1 MNKNINEELWNGY
14 SESLANL
21 KKEIQKSLNSVSTE
35 KTNLTL
41 EELGTKMNMLAGKID
56 IEVSKKVGANEVIS
70 YINMSPEDIKI
81 KSDKIYLVGYVT
93 VGDLGST
100 NVTTIN
106 NAHITS
112 GTIEGRTMIALNGTG
127 KQNGI
132 LTVNN
137 GESYLEYFRCREAW
151 MLSPYAEGWRVPLI
165 HSRYGVKDSEIINTM
180 IDELSIHES
189 TQNWLRIDNTM
200 IGRVEWI
207 PLDQSYLKK
216 MNTLYTTR
224 SASLSADE
232 KLGKVKFLN
241 SNTRNLSVENNGN
254 ILDIDSLD
262 ASWVENIADTS
273 EKKLNYETI
282 ITDLIKIVQDQ
293 NNQIKTLIMQE
304 KDKLKFTRDFIN

>member
-1 MNKNINEELWNGY
+1 MNKNINEDLWNGY

-41 EELGTKMNMLAGKID
+41 EELSTKMNMLAGKID
-56 IEVSKKVGANEVIS
+56 LEVSKKVGASEIIS

-81 KSDKIYLVGYVT
+81 KSNKIYLVGYVT
-93 VGDLGST
+93 VGELESDE
-100 NVTTIN
+100 VTTIN
-106 NAHITS
+106 NAHVTS
-112 GTIEGRTMIALNGTG
+112 GIIEGKTMIALNGTG

-137 GESYLEYFRCREAW
+137 GESYLEYFRCKEAW

-165 HSRYGVKDSEIINTM
+165 HSRYGVKDSEVKNTM

-200 IGRVEWI
+200 TGRVEWI
-207 PLDQSYLKK
+207 PLDQSYLQK
-216 MNTLYTTR
+216 MNAPYTTKNI
-224 SASLSADE
+224 ALSANE
-232 KLGKVKFLN
+232 KLEKVKFLN
-241 SNTRNLSVENNGN
+241 SSAENFSVKNSDN

-262 ASWVENIADTS
+262 DSWVERIADTS
-273 EKKLNYETI
+273 EKKLNYEAI
-282 ITDLIKIVQDQ
+282 ITDLIKIVQEQ
-293 NNQIKTLIMQE
+293 NNHIKALTM
-304 KDKLKFTRDFIN
+304 

>member
-1 MNKNINEELWNGY
+1 MNKNINEDLWNGY

-41 EELGTKMNMLAGKID
+41 EELSTKMNMLAGKID
-56 IEVSKKVGANEVIS
+56 LEVSKKVGASEIIS

-81 KSDKIYLVGYVT
+81 KSNKIYLVGYVT
-93 VGDLGST
+93 VGELESDE
-100 NVTTIN
+100 VTTIN
-106 NAHITS
+106 NAHVTS
-112 GTIEGRTMIALNGTG
+112 GIIEGKTMIALNGTG

-137 GESYLEYFRCREAW
+137 GESYLEYFRCKEAW

-165 HSRYGVKDSEIINTM
+165 HSRYGVKDSEVKNTM

-200 IGRVEWI
+200 TGRVEWI
-207 PLDQSYLKK
+207 PLDQSYLQK
-216 MNTLYTTR
+216 MNAPYTTKNL
-224 SASLSADE
+224 ALSANE
-232 KLGKVKFLN
+232 KLEKVKFLN
-241 SNTRNLSVENNGN
+241 SSAENFSVKNSDN

-262 ASWVENIADTS
+262 DSWVERIADTS
-273 EKKLNYETI
+273 EKKLNYEAI
-282 ITDLIKIVQDQ
+282 ITDLIKIVQEQ
-293 NNQIKTLIMQE
+293 NNHIKALTM
-304 KDKLKFTRDFIN
+304 